1 MQCYIHTDK
10 PAVGACVGCGK
21 FICEECCT
29 EVSGKNYCKACVG
42 ELVSNKEKEIDK
54 LENKSTNQ
62 QAPQQQQPM
71 VFMNAGGGG
80 GGSSSSS
87 SSSAAA
93 ATGGRT
99 RGMPYPQQSILIHII
114 LLFFT
119 AGIGNIFYYLSVRS
133 KQRQWEAMQ

>member
-29 EVSGKNYCKACVG
+29 EVNGKSYCKACVG

-54 LENKSTNQ
+54 LENKNANQQ
-62 QAPQQQQPM
+62 QAPQQPM

-93 ATGGRT
+93 AAGGR
-99 RGMPYPQQSILIHII
+99 RGGMPYPRQSALIHI
-114 LLFFT
+114 LLFLFT
-119 AGIGNIFYYLSVRS
+119 AGIGNIIYYFSVRS
-133 KQRQWEAMQ
+133 RQRQWEAMQ